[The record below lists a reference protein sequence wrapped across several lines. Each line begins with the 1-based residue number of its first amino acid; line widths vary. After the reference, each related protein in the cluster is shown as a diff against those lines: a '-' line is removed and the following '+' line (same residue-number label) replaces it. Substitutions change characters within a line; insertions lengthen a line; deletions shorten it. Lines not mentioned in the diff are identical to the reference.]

1 MPSFGSR
8 DTGISLFTMFVS
20 LSFWC
25 LLVSFPVL
33 GAARPVVVPRSQ
45 EVLAGGGAGTGA
57 GYSPRLGPDNANC
70 TRQVYNLPNITST
83 NIIFEGVDS
92 NANQVRKRSPHLA
105 TGIVLL
111 R

>member
-1 MPSFGSR
+1 MFRSF
-8 DTGISLFTMFVS
+8 SLWFLVMS
-20 LSFWC
+20 LAA
-25 LLVSFPVL
+25 L
-33 GAARPVVVPRSQ
+33 GVARPIILPRSQ

-57 GYSPRLGPDNANC
+57 GYIPRLGPDNANC
-70 TRQVYNLPNITST
+70 TRQVYNLPSVTST
-83 NIIFEGVDS
+83 NIVFEGVDS